1 LIKPNALPGW
11 LLRRPVGLSA
21 PLSKPKGQTR
31 VTTLDFHPK
40 GYLVDLDGTLI
51 SGGALLP
58 GAETLLA
65 HLNDQFVIVS
75 NDSENTPVQ
84 LEKQFKLW
92 GLTIPADRILLAGT
106 SAVDVIASQT
116 PNARIMILGSV
127 ALHRYARKSGLS
139 IDQDRPDVVLV
150 ARDRRFI
157 FKSLYAAVNAVRAGA
172 TLTIACP
179 DVTHPGPD
187 GKLVPEAGALAAAI
201 LACVG
206 NVVPQVIGKPEPA
219 LFHLGCQRLGISAHD
234 AVMIGDNPLTDGAGA
249 IRAGMRYAQ
258 VAPNEPLSFFKTA
271 LFDGAV

>member
-1 LIKPNALPGW
+1 M
-11 LLRRPVGLSA
+11 
-21 PLSKPKGQTR
+21 
-31 VTTLDFHPK
+31 TTTDSHPK

-58 GAETLLA
+58 GAESLLE

-75 NDSENTPVQ
+75 NDSENTPAQ

-106 SAVDVIASQT
+106 SAVDVIASQN

-127 ALHRYARKSGLS
+127 ALHRYARKSGLN

-150 ARDRRFI
+150 ARDRRLS

-201 LACVG
+201 LACVD

-219 LFHLGCQRLGISAHD
+219 LFHLGCARLGINASE
-234 AVMIGDNPLTDGAGA
+234 AVMIGDNRLTDGEGA
-249 IRAGMRYAQ
+249 TRAGMGYAQ
-258 VAPNEPLSFFKTA
+258 VTPNQPLSFFNTR
-271 LFDGAV
+271 FV